1 MAEVQIKQDFD
12 SYSRNLQHTLE
23 ALLRIIMRFVPPR
36 VKAALNSFYKNH
48 LEGIRAVQN
57 DGPTKELE
65 KITNLSYEEMVE
77 TMAKCQK
84 DDVAVIASEF
94 KKGYQKDEN
103 GNYIVDDELGNK
115 KSEKYYKG

>member
-103 GNYIVDDELGNK
+103 GNY
-115 KSEKYYKG
+115 YKG